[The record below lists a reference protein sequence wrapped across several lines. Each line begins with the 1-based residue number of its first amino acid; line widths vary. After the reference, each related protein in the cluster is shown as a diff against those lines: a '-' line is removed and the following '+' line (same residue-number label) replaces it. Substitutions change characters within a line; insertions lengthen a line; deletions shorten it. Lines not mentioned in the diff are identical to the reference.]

1 MKKLLISIFILML
14 FGLKANAEN
23 GINVGISLQAGVFEV
38 DGASEK
44 FSGAH
49 TSGAATGDV
58 TKKSSSEGENAEG
71 LFAIGSLFIEKTV
84 GDKFAIGVDY
94 VPHSMDSETTDN
106 TQTTTTSSATGKNTV
121 QVDFEDLTTLYGMF
135 SLNDNVYAKVG
146 YMMVD
151 VITNENLATGGSYGN
166 TDLTGY
172 TLALGYDKDL
182 ANGTFVRLEGSYMDM
197 DGATLTNTADTTK
210 SVSVDGITGY
220 GAKIS
225 VGKSF

>member
-1 MKKLLISIFILML
+1 
-14 FGLKANAEN
+14 
-23 GINVGISLQAGVFEV
+23 
-38 DGASEK
+38 
-44 FSGAH
+44 
-49 TSGAATGDV
+49 
-58 TKKSSSEGENAEG
+58 
-71 LFAIGSLFIEKTV
+71 
-84 GDKFAIGVDY
+84 
-94 VPHSMDSETTDN
+94 MDSETTDN
-106 TQTTTTSSATGKNTV
+106 TQTTTTASATGKNTV
-121 QVDFEDLTTLYGMF
+121 QVDFEDLTTVYGMF
-135 SLNDNVYAKVG
+135 SLNDDVYAKVG

-172 TLALGYDKDL
+172 TLALGYDRDL

-225 VGKSF
+225 IGKSF